1 MSISR
6 YHQGLCLVTGG
17 SGTVPEGGEGK
28 RRDIIGLITGRE
40 IAPEGG

>member
-17 SGTVPEGGEGK
+17 SGTVPEGGEEK
-28 RRDIIGLITGRE
+28 EERIVQLNRNTIIKSAE
-40 IAPEGG
+40 V